1 MGNLAELANRNSEAL
16 MGAAGPALREA
27 LQRHLNE
34 ARAGKRG
41 NFNSFIAPA
50 E

>member
-1 MGNLAELANRNSEAL
+1 MGNLAELGNRNSEAL

-27 LQRHLNE
+27 LQRHLND
-34 ARAGKRG
+34 ARAEQRSHLH
-41 NFNSFIAPA
+41 SFIAPS